1 MTARAEDINWNW
13 ASAGYADTWHEP
25 AYEVLARYIPDG
37 SKILEIGAGA
47 SHALAALAGRKGCD
61 AYGVEPDVDGIA
73 ATHRFARMES
83 SSVKMVRGS
92 GFELPFDGESFD
104 VVYSQGLIEHFPEDD
119 AHAFLVE
126 HARVCRKG
134 GTVIVSVPNVYNFP
148 HTLYK
153 AWMGERY
160 VYSPE
165 RSYSPRFL
173 AEMLKTVGL
182 SVTNADGILPLW
194 VVTNHRHGW
203 WLSLALNKTGIQ
215 ALIDNVPNPKIR
227 SRIGFMTFAIARK

>member
-153 AWMGERY
+153 AWMGEAY
-160 VYSPE
+160 LCWPE
-165 RSYSPRFL
+165 RSYAPQRL
-173 AEMLKTVGL
+173 CRDLELVGL
-182 SVTNADGILPLW
+182 RITNRDGLLPLW
-194 VVTNHRHGW
+194 VVTSHKHGTW
-203 WLSLALNKTGIQ
+203 FSIALHKLGLKQ
-215 ALIDNVPNPKIR
+215 LIDKPPSPRLR
-227 SRIGFMTFAIARK
+227 SLVGFMTFAIGTK